1 MERVGNF
8 DDAYSRTSRS
18 IRPRGSEVSWTVQQ
32 RRGTMQNGFTE
43 RCVARKVLIVEDN
56 DLNMM
61 LFIDLLAMHGY
72 HTLQTNDGLEA
83 LRIARLHR
91 PDVIV
96 MDIQLPG
103 MSGLEVTKH
112 LKADEELRSIPVVA
126 VTALAMQGDEN
137 KIRQAGCDGYVA
149 KPFSISEFMHAIECY
164 FPDAGH
170 GSHPVIAERKSMPS
184 CSNRSRRTMH

>member
-1 MERVGNF
+1 
-8 DDAYSRTSRS
+8 
-18 IRPRGSEVSWTVQQ
+18 
-32 RRGTMQNGFTE
+32 MQNGVLE

-56 DLNMM
+56 DLNML

-72 HTLQTNDGLEA
+72 QTLQTNNGLDA

-126 VTALAMQGDEN
+126 VTALAMQGDE
-137 KIRQAGCDGYVA
+137 KRIRQAGCDGYVA
-149 KPFSISEFMHAIECY
+149 KPFSIGAFIQAIERY
-164 FPDAGH
+164 FPEADH
-170 GSHPVIAERKSMPS
+170 RSHPVIEERRSMPS
-184 CSNRSRRTMH
+184 CSNRSRRRMH